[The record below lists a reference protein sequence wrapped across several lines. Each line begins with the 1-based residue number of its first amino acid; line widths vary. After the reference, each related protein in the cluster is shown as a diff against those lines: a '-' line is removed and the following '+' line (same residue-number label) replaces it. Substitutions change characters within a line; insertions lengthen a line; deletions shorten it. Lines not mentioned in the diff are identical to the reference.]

1 MSDPIE
7 IVVMGVQGT
16 GKSTIGALLAEHYGV
31 PFIDGDRLHPE
42 RNVTLMAAGQ
52 PLTDADREPWLDRV
66 AATLTEHAAAGGV
79 VVACSALKRAYRDR
93 IVASAPDTRFV
104 ELHGS
109 IELVAE
115 RIGRREHEYMPATLL
130 QSQYDILEPLQPDE
144 HGLRVG
150 IEPPPQVIVATVT
163 RQIEN
168 EGAL

>member
-42 RNVTLMAAGQ
+42 RNVALMAAGQ
-52 PLTDADREPWLDRV
+52 PLTDDDRGPWLDRV
-66 AATLTEHAAAGGV
+66 AATLTEHGASGGV

-93 IVASAPDTRFV
+93 ISASAPATRFV
-104 ELHGS
+104 ELYGS
-109 IELVAE
+109 IELVTE
-115 RIGRREHEYMPATLL
+115 RIGNREHEYMPATLL
-130 QSQYDILEPLQPDE
+130 QSQFDILEPLQPDE

-150 IEPPPQVIVATVT
+150 IEPEPQDIVAIVT
-163 RQIEN
+163 AEIEKQVVS
-168 EGAL
+168 